1 MGLFD
6 WLPFGKKK
14 AEKTQEEL
22 AEIRQTFAARFNHFR
37 LLIQA
42 NTRAHELMAQME
54 EALRGFHPYGM
65 HYVRALCTRL
75 STSIFQMIRHLNEL
89 DHGLYEQLFVEFDV
103 IQNKILPHIEPKQ
116 HLKKG
121 ALILNLCNVGRDQ
134 ADLCGPKMAMLGEA
148 GNKLGLKIPAGF
160 VVTTESYYRF
170 MKKNGLEEE
179 IDRLIQA
186 ADADSREAMFQVS
199 STVMQLIIGS
209 RFPDELAIAILKA
222 YDLLSEAQGFEVKL
236 AVRSSALGED
246 IEGATFAGQYRS
258 LLNVDRSSLLGACK
272 EVMASKYSM
281 QAMAY
286 RTNRGI
292 KDEDVAMSV
301 GCMVMVKAH
310 ASGVAYSRSP
320 VNIRDENVSIYSVW
334 GLPKAVVDG
343 AAQTDEFKVSSA
355 SPMQLVSRYIADKT
369 EKYVCC
375 EGEGICRI
383 ELQDSQQNEPSL
395 TDEQAVLVAVQAVR
409 LEHYFGSAQDVEW
422 AMTQEGQFYLLQC
435 RPLMQID
442 QEQVA
447 ALQNSALPQSYLSGG
462 RTASPGVG
470 IGLIFQVCKNADSL
484 VFPDGA
490 VMVLKQALPSR
501 AALLDRCSAVIT
513 EQGGIAGHLANV
525 AREFGVPAL
534 FGVKNALESLKNGQ
548 LVTVDADG
556 RAIYKGQVEALLT
569 EKPKPRL
576 MQGSPVQTTLKN
588 IAQYITHLNLTD
600 PDALKFKPA
609 HCKTLH
615 DIMRFCHEMAVREM
629 FEFGTKEEFA
639 QAASRQLI
647 VNNVPKQFWLLN
659 LDDGIDPEGESRADN
674 CVLLEHVNS
683 MPMLALWEGMQA
695 VPWEGPPPVHA
706 QGLMSVMFEA
716 TVNPDLNPTA
726 PSHFSQKNYFLI
738 SKNYCSLQS
747 RFGFHF
753 CGAEALLSDRTTE
766 NYASFQFKGGAA
778 NLERRILRAKFVGQ
792 ILEEFD
798 FRVRVREDN
807 MFARLEGLDRASM
820 EHHLKILGYLITHT
834 RQLDMIMSNGFEV
847 EKRRKRFFKDFKLFE
862 VESLK
867 I

>member
-14 AEKTQEEL
+14 AEKTQHEL
-22 AEIRQTFAARFNHFR
+22 AEIRRTFATRFNHFR

-54 EALRGFHPYGM
+54 EALRGFRPYGM

-89 DHGLYEQLFVEFDV
+89 DHGSYEQLFVEFNT
-103 IQNKILPHIEPKQ
+103 IQSQILPHIEPKR
-116 HLKKG
+116 HTKKDE
-121 ALILNLCNVGRDQ
+121 LVLDLCNVGRDQ

-170 MKKNGLEEE
+170 MKKSGLEEE

-199 STVMQLIIGS
+199 SKVMQLIIDS
-209 RFPDELAIAILKA
+209 DFPGELSLAILKA
-222 YDLLSEAQGFEVKL
+222 YDLLSADQGFEVKL

-246 IEGATFAGQYRS
+246 IEGAAFAGQYRS

-343 AAQTDEFKVSSA
+343 AAKTDEFKVSRTQ
-355 SPMQLVSRYIADKT
+355 PMQVVSRYVADKT
-369 EKYVCC
+369 EKYVCH
-375 EGEGICRI
+375 EQEGICRM

-395 TDEQAVLVAVQAVR
+395 TVEQVVAVAEKSVR
-409 LEHYFGSAQDVEW
+409 IEDYFGPAQDIEW

-435 RPLMQID
+435 RPLMQVE

-447 ALQNSALPQSYLSGG
+447 KPQNSALPQSHLSGG
-462 RTASPGVG
+462 QTASPGVG
-470 IGLIFQVCKNADSL
+470 IGPIFRVCKDADSL
-484 VFPDGA
+484 IFPDGA
-490 VMVLKQALPSR
+490 VMVLKQALPRR
-501 AALLDRCSAVIT
+501 AALLDRCSALIT

-534 FGVKNALESLKNGQ
+534 FGVKDALDSFKNGQ

-556 RAIYKGQVEALLT
+556 RAIYNGQVEALLT
-569 EKPKPRL
+569 EKPKQML
-576 MQGSPVQTTLKN
+576 MQGSPVLKTLKSAAKH
-588 IAQYITHLNLTD
+588 IEHLNLTD
-600 PDALKFKPA
+600 PNSLKFKPKN
-609 HCKTLH
+609 CKTLH
-615 DIMRFCHEMAVREM
+615 DVMRFCHEMAVREM
-629 FEFGTKEEFA
+629 FDFGTNDEFA
-639 QAASRQLI
+639 QAASRQLL
-647 VNNVPKQFWLLN
+647 VNDTPKQFWLLN
-659 LDDGIDPEGESRADN
+659 LDDGIDPAGENREDG
-674 CVLLEHVNS
+674 CVLLEHVTS
-683 MPMLALWEGMQA
+683 IPMRALWEGMQA
-695 VPWEGPPPVHA
+695 VAWEGPPPVHA

-726 PSHFSQKNYFLI
+726 QSRFSQKNYFLI

-778 NLERRILRAKFVGQ
+778 NLERRILRARFVGD

-820 EHHLKILGYLITHT
+820 EHHLKVLGYLITHT
-834 RQLDMIMSNGFEV
+834 RQLDMIMTNSADV
-847 EKRRKRFFKDFKLFE
+847 EKRREKFFEDFKIFE
-862 VESLK
+862 IEQ
-867 I
+867 